1 MFIGKPAP
9 EALAL
14 LVSSLPEIE
23 NVQFISYRPGLKWAG
38 LYTLIAKQV
47 ELGIAEVR
55 RFSRESILKSDFW
68 DKQLEDLKK
77 VEVPK
82 DSPFSAEGVE
92 RWYRED
98 DDLEESVYIAFSS
111 AFGFMVDEAKRTRII
126 RHIPL
131 MDFRVSPSEENL
143 AHVKDLLR
151 EKGEQAGVILDS
163 GMSYHYYGL
172 KTLLPSEWR
181 EWMKS
186 WYWTLADNFYI
197 ATAMSE
203 GHNWLRLTSGV
214 TKPEVPK
221 VVDVI

>member
-1 MFIGKPAP
+1 MFVGKPAP

-14 LVSSLPEIE
+14 LVSLLPEIK
-23 NVQFISYRPGLKWAG
+23 NVQFISYRPGLKWAE
-38 LYTLIAKQV
+38 LYIHIAKQV
-47 ELGIAEVR
+47 ELGIAEIR
-55 RFSRESILKSDFW
+55 QFSRESILKSDFW
-68 DKQLEDLKK
+68 DEQLESLKK
-77 VEVPK
+77 IEVPK
-82 DSPFSAEGVE
+82 DSPFSVEEVE

-98 DDLEESVYIAFSS
+98 DDLEEIVYIAFSS
-111 AFGFMVDEAKRTRII
+111 AFNFAADATRI
-126 RHIPL
+126 RHVPL
-131 MDFRVSPSEENL
+131 MDFRSTPSEENL